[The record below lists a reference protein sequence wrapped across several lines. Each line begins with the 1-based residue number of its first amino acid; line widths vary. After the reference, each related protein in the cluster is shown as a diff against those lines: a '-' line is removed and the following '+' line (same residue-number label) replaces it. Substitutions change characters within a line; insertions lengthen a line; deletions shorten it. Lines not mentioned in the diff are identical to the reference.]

1 MAKPRSTA
9 TAAASTPAPASDSVL
24 TPLLPQIE
32 QQIEQHVSRTGTPGL
47 AFGIV
52 RGGAL
57 V

>member
-1 MAKPRSTA
+1 
-9 TAAASTPAPASDSVL
+9 L